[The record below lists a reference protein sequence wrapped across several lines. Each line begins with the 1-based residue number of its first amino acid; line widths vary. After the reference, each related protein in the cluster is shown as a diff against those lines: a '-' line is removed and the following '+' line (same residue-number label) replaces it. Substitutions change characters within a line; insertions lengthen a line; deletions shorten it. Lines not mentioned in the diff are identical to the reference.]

1 MQTTFDRIF
10 SRILAQS
17 RLSALWSK
25 SAFLANFVANFSKK
39 LLLLRSSLKSTLQS
53 KSFYVKLLVTASY
66 MYTFLTLF
74 SIKSAIYSYN
84 TYIPI
89 YNAMRQKLRKK
100 FVKSIS
106 RKKFV
111 KLILLLTIVSSTFLK
126 KHTTYYFSIFSPLWI
141 YKRSSSK

>member
-1 MQTTFDRIF
+1 MLTPFDRIF

-17 RLSALWSK
+17 RLSAPWSK
-25 SAFLANFVANFSKK
+25 SAFLANFVANFSKE

-100 FVKSIS
+100 FREVDFT
-106 RKKFV
+106 KKV
-111 KLILLLTIVSSTFLK
+111 CEINVALNNC
-126 KHTTYYFSIFSPLWI
+126 
-141 YKRSSSK
+141 

>member
-17 RLSALWSK
+17 RLSAPWSK
-25 SAFLANFVANFSKK
+25 SAFLANFVTNFSKK

-84 TYIPI
+84 TYI
-89 YNAMRQKLRKK
+89 YAMRQKLRKK

-126 KHTTYYFSIFSPLWI
+126 KTYYYFSIFSPLLI
-141 YKRSSSK
+141 YKKE

>member
-17 RLSALWSK
+17 RLSAPWSK

-84 TYIPI
+84 TYLYTYIQR
-89 YNAMRQKLRKK
+89 NASKIEKK
-100 FVKSIS
+100 IREIDFT
-106 RKKFV
+106 KKICEINFA
-111 KLILLLTIVSSTFLK
+111 LNNC
-126 KHTTYYFSIFSPLWI
+126 
-141 YKRSSSK
+141 

>member
-1 MQTTFDRIF
+1 METTFDSIF

-17 RLSALWSK
+17 RLSAPWSK

-74 SIKSAIYSYN
+74 SIKSAIYSY
-84 TYIPI
+84 YIQR
-89 YNAMRQKLRKK
+89 NASKIEKKIREIDFTKKICEINFALNNCKLNFSKK
-100 FVKSIS
+100 N
-106 RKKFV
+106 
-111 KLILLLTIVSSTFLK
+111 ILLFINF
-126 KHTTYYFSIFSPLWI
+126 
-141 YKRSSSK
+141 

>member
-17 RLSALWSK
+17 RLSAPWSK

-74 SIKSAIYSYN
+74 SIKSAIYSCN
-84 TYIPI
+84 TYKPI

-126 KHTTYYFSIFSPLWI
+126 KTYYYFSIFSPL
-141 YKRSSSK
+141 

>member
-1 MQTTFDRIF
+1 MILAFDRIF

-17 RLSALWSK
+17 RLSAPWSK

-84 TYIPI
+84 TYI
-89 YNAMRQKLRKK
+89 YLYLTQC
-100 FVKSIS
+100 VKNREKNSWNWFHENF
-106 RKKFV
+106 FV
-111 KLILLLTIVSSTFLK
+111 KLTLLLRIVSSTFLK
-126 KHTTYYFSIFSPLWI
+126 KTYYYFSIFSPLWI

>member
-1 MQTTFDRIF
+1 MLTPFDRIF

-17 RLSALWSK
+17 RLSAPWSK

-126 KHTTYYFSIFSPLWI
+126 K
-141 YKRSSSK
+141 